1 MPSKILITGG
11 TGLVGTKLT
20 DELLA
25 KNHEVRILTTSA
37 LRAEEEDAFYWNLKD
52 QYIDQRAFEGLDY
65 IVHLAGA
72 GVADKRWSEE
82 RKKVIYDSR
91 IKNTALLCERA
102 KGHGVKGIIAASAI
116 GYYGFDTGDE
126 LMTEESERGD
136 GFLSDVVVDWEREVE
151 EFERIVD
158 HVMMVRIGIVLSTEG
173 GALKQMA
180 PPFKLGVGSPLGNG
194 KQWMSWIHIDDLV
207 GMIIHG
213 LENNSSGIFNAVA
226 PNPERNKDF
235 SKTLATSLNRPMWL
249 PNVPAFILKIVFGEL
264 AQVVLGGNRVS
275 AKKIVDAGYSFKF
288 EDLATA
294 LTDLFKK

>member
-11 TGLVGTKLT
+11 TGLVGTHLT
-20 DELLA
+20 NELLA

-37 LRAEEEDAFYWNLKD
+37 VRAEEPDAFYWNLKD
-52 QYIDQRAFEGLDY
+52 QYIDQRAFEGVDY

-72 GVADKRWSEE
+72 GVADKRWSEK

-102 KGHGVKGIIAASAI
+102 KGHGIKGVIAASAI
-116 GYYGFDTGDE
+116 GYYGFDTGEE
-126 LMTEESERGD
+126 LMTVESERGE
-136 GFLSDVVVDWEREVE
+136 GFLSDVVADWEREIE
-151 EFERIVD
+151 EFEKIMD
-158 HVMMVRIGIVLSTEG
+158 QVMAVRIGIVLSTEG

-180 PPFKLGVGSPLGNG
+180 TPFKFGVGSPLGNG

-207 GMIIHG
+207 GMMMHG
-213 LENNSSGIFNAVA
+213 IEKGTSGTFNGVA

-235 SKTLATSLNRPMWL
+235 SKTLAGVLSMPMWL
-249 PNVPAFILKIVFGEL
+249 PNVPAFVLKIVFGEL
-264 AQVVLGGNRVS
+264 AQVVLGGNKVS

-288 EDLATA
+288 EHLAPA
-294 LTDLFKK
+294 LKDLFKK